1 MPEVK
6 KQPPTAKELQRSI
19 YFRCASDPIFFLKN
33 FVFIQTTDFG
43 RVLFNVYLYQDKLLH
58 VVNRHDRTIILKS
71 RQLGI
76 TTLLAAYSLWK
87 MIFQKDFSVLTVAP
101 DRDKAKAVILKIQ
114 FAYDNLPAW
123 LKEGCADV
131 EHNKS
136 MLRLSNGSK
145 AEAVAGSKD
154 ATRSKT
160 ANFLIIDEAA
170 FIKDADETCAA
181 ALQILATGGKCVM
194 LSCVTKD
201 TYVYTDNG
209 IKKIENFYKENEI
222 VLDYKLPEYKIL
234 GKDVMRV
241 GELFHNNGLVKT
253 KIINSVY
260 SYLEGSENHKLYA
273 YSNKDS
279 KYDWYRLDQ
288 LSIGDYVGVQYGM
301 EVWGKNDDVSSFNPY
316 TSNRQKNKFKPTII
330 DEHISYLIGLYISE
344 GSCHKVK
351 GKNLECAGG
360 AITITC
366 GDDISQSILNVGL
379 PYSSHD
385 KLHYAISSKNLIDFF
400 EYIGFD
406 LSKKAKDKI
415 IPERVLEISRDNI
428 VQLLRGIFDG
438 DGSVMKKGDDLRVSI
453 GLSSKEL
460 IQQIRVILLN
470 FGITST
476 YQEVLTKVTKKV
488 KVRSQSYRLDLCH
501 DSAKKFCDIIGFGL
515 PRKIA
520 VYENHIDREKRI
532 SNPCDIIP
540 GFYNVIDEIKTFNK
554 DNKLKSN
561 TVCVNKLVKYKEK
574 YRSTHLSRTNVL
586 KFKDGYYEKL
596 PIHIKPFFDN
606 NVSDNII
613 WSKVTSITDSE
624 NYTYD
629 FSLPENDDDW
639 CHSVIYNGIIGHQ
652 TPNGAGGYFH
662 EKWEEAEQNENA
674 FVPVT
679 LPWNV
684 HPSHDQKWRDE
695 QDKELG
701 KRMAAQECDCEFNQS
716 GDGYFEPDDVEY
728 YKDLIEDPIETR
740 GPSKDF
746 WIWEFPIPNRSYMV
760 ILDTARGDGND
771 SSTIQVVD
779 IFTGDQV
786 AEYKGDMPP
795 KLLAKFAVSVAIDY
809 NSALLISENTGI
821 GETTTT
827 EVVDLQ
833 YSNIFYS
840 PKGESTD
847 ITAYLAKNYENDIS
861 KMTAGFTMSTKTRP
875 LVLHSFRQYTMDRSI
890 KLRSRRIHSE
900 MKTFIWKNA
909 KPQARQGFNDDLIMP
924 YAIGMYLRDSA
935 IEKRNNSVDM
945 TRATMAGIQKFTPM
959 SAPMLQKN
967 FVNPYL
973 QNVNGKMEDISW
985 LL

>member
-19 YFRCASDPIFFLKN
+19 YLRCASDPIFFLKN

-194 LSCVTKD
+194 LS
-201 TYVYTDNG
+201 
-209 IKKIENFYKENEI
+209 
-222 VLDYKLPEYKIL
+222 
-234 GKDVMRV
+234 
-241 GELFHNNGLVKT
+241 
-253 KIINSVY
+253 
-260 SYLEGSENHKLYA
+260 
-273 YSNKDS
+273 
-279 KYDWYRLDQ
+279 
-288 LSIGDYVGVQYGM
+288 
-301 EVWGKNDDVSSFNPY
+301 
-316 TSNRQKNKFKPTII
+316 
-330 DEHISYLIGLYISE
+330 
-344 GSCHKVK
+344 
-351 GKNLECAGG
+351 
-360 AITITC
+360 
-366 GDDISQSILNVGL
+366 
-379 PYSSHD
+379 
-385 KLHYAISSKNLIDFF
+385 
-400 EYIGFD
+400 
-406 LSKKAKDKI
+406 
-415 IPERVLEISRDNI
+415 
-428 VQLLRGIFDG
+428 
-438 DGSVMKKGDDLRVSI
+438 
-453 GLSSKEL
+453 
-460 IQQIRVILLN
+460 
-470 FGITST
+470 
-476 YQEVLTKVTKKV
+476 
-488 KVRSQSYRLDLCH
+488 
-501 DSAKKFCDIIGFGL
+501 
-515 PRKIA
+515 
-520 VYENHIDREKRI
+520 
-532 SNPCDIIP
+532 
-540 GFYNVIDEIKTFNK
+540 
-554 DNKLKSN
+554 
-561 TVCVNKLVKYKEK
+561 
-574 YRSTHLSRTNVL
+574 
-586 KFKDGYYEKL
+586 
-596 PIHIKPFFDN
+596 
-606 NVSDNII
+606 
-613 WSKVTSITDSE
+613 
-624 NYTYD
+624 
-629 FSLPENDDDW
+629 
-639 CHSVIYNGIIGHQ
+639 

-662 EKWEEAEQNENA
+662 EKWEEAEQNDNA

-716 GDGYFEPDDVEY
+716 GDGYFEPDDVDY